1 MDYGTEKFFGFERH
15 GVPKYVCGK
24 VMWEVG
30 LLPIYWDAKNYVD
43 ILSFMSLFYNFA

>member
-1 MDYGTEKFFGFERH
+1 MDYGTEEFSGSERH
-15 GVPKYVCGK
+15 GVPEYVCGE

-30 LLPIYWDAKNYVD
+30 LLPIYLDAKNYVD